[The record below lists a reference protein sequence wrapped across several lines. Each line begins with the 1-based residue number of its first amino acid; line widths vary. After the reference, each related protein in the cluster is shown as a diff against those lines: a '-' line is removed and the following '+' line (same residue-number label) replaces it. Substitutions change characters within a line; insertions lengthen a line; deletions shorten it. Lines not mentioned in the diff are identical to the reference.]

1 MEKNAMSIRTS
12 KSQAGWLKISTA
24 GVLAGA
30 MAMVSATA
38 IAGQCPKDKV
48 GVDLTKPG
56 ATAPKGVTDNVLAS
70 IDLAKT
76 KAGPEGQLFRMRRLV
91 VEPGGV
97 VPWHNHGERPALIY
111 VIEGSITEYRS
122 TCAVPIEHMAGE
134 VTAEFGAD
142 LSHWWKNN
150 TGTAAVLLSAD
161 LFHDTAK
168 EDHPM

>member
-1 MEKNAMSIRTS
+1 MRIGTS
-12 KSQAGWLKISTA
+12 KCHAGWRKISGA
-24 GVLAGA
+24 GVLVGA
-30 MAMVSATA
+30 MVMVSATA
-38 IAGQCPKDKV
+38 MAGECPKDKV

-56 ATAPKGVTDNVLAS
+56 ATAPNGVTDKVLAS

-91 VEPGGV
+91 IEPGGV

-122 TCAVPIEHMAGE
+122 TCSVPIEHKAGE

-150 TGTAAVLLSAD
+150 TGKAAVLISAD
-161 LFHDTAK
+161 LFHDKTK

>member
-1 MEKNAMSIRTS
+1 MIIRTW
-12 KSQAGWLKISTA
+12 KSQAGWRKFSRA

-30 MAMVSATA
+30 MVVVSATA
-38 IAGQCPKDKV
+38 MAGECPKDKV

-70 IDLAKT
+70 IDLAKA
-76 KAGPEGQLFRMRRLV
+76 KADPAGQLFRMRRLV
-91 VEPGGV
+91 IEPGGV

-122 TCAVPIEHMAGE
+122 TCSVPIEHKAGE

-150 TGTAAVLLSAD
+150 TAKAAVLISAD
-161 LFHDTAK
+161 LFHDKTK

>member
-1 MEKNAMSIRTS
+1 MSTRTS
-12 KSQAGWLKISTA
+12 NSQAGWRKISRA
-24 GVLAGA
+24 GLLAGA
-30 MAMVSATA
+30 MVMASATA
-38 IAGQCPKDKV
+38 MAGECPKDKA
-48 GVDLTKPG
+48 GVDLTKSG
-56 ATAPKGVTDNVLAS
+56 ATEPKGVTDEVLAS

-76 KAGPEGQLFRMRRLV
+76 KAGPEGHLFRMRRLV
-91 VEPGGV
+91 IEPGGV

-122 TCAVPIEHMAGE
+122 TCAVPIEHKAGE

-150 TGTAAVLLSAD
+150 TGKAAVLISAD
-161 LFHDTAK
+161 LFHDKTK